1 MTDLQS
7 LYPVQ
12 SSIFTKIFGPLL
24 VAASFLAA
32 YFPTI
37 KSLIDG
43 PWQTEQ
49 EGHGPLI
56 IAAALWLVWQ
66 SREKL
71 KSTPL
76 SPAPIAGWVL
86 LISGLVLM
94 FLARTQ
100 GVLTVEVLSAIPV
113 ITGCVVLLAGWP
125 VLRMLAFPICFLFFA
140 FPVPDWLLHA
150 ATVPLKVF
158 ISDVV
163 TQALYELGYPIAQNG

>member
-1 MTDLQS
+1 MAFLQT
-7 LYPVQ
+7 LQPAK
-12 SSIFTKIFGPLL
+12 SSILPRLIGPLL
-24 VAASFLAA
+24 VVGCFRAA
-32 YFPTI
+32 YFPTF
-37 KSLIDG
+37 KSLLDG

-56 IAAALWLVWQ
+56 IAAALWLAWQ

-76 SPAPIAGWVL
+76 SPAPRAGWAVL
-86 LISGLVLM
+86 LSGLVLM

-125 VLRMLAFPICFLFFA
+125 VLRVLAFPICFLFFA
-140 FPVPDWLLHA
+140 VSVPDWM
-150 ATVPLKVF
+150 
-158 ISDVV
+158 I
-163 TQALYELGYPIAQNG
+163 